1 VYLTGADRETKL
13 MTILILGNKGGVV
26 MVTLSNAACV
36 ELMGDAWWERQSWR
50 RHWPILPRPREEQST
65 TVIDSNT
72 KSPFI

>member
-36 ELMGDAWWERQSWR
+36 ELMGDA
-50 RHWPILPRPREEQST
+50 
-65 TVIDSNT
+65 
-72 KSPFI
+72 